1 MQTKNFDR
9 LYLSAEPVNY
19 KIDDASI
26 TVRTFGEGRPLV
38 LIHGF
43 AVNGSTW
50 RKMIPELAKHFTC
63 YVVDLP
69 GFGDSQWDKKTDFTF
84 TAQSKRLVKLFKK
97 MNISNYSIIAQ
108 NTGAS
113 ISRIVAITE
122 QDNVKKL
129 VLINTEIPNHRP
141 PFIPLYQFFAKL
153 PFANLMFR
161 SLIKI
166 DAFVRSR
173 FFLKEFYF
181 DKSKL
186 RDKENLDR
194 YLTPLKSSKDKM
206 FGMLGYLKGI
216 EWKVIDNFA
225 KLHGEIKARTLF
237 VWGENDKT
245 FPIEIAKKMPE
256 QFNAGCKLVNISK
269 ASLMP
274 HEERPDE
281 VLKKVIPFLMNDGQ

>member
-1 MQTKNFDR
+1 MQTKDYDK
-9 LYLSAEPVNY
+9 LYLSAEAKSY

-26 TVRTFGEGRPLV
+26 TVRTFGKGKPV
-38 LIHGF
+38 VFIHGF
-43 AVNGSTW
+43 VVNGCTW
-50 RKMIPELAKHFTC
+50 RKIIPELAKQFTC

-69 GFGDSQWDKKTDFTF
+69 GFGDSNWNKETDFTF

-97 MNISNYSIIAQ
+97 LNISNYSIIAQ
-108 NTGAS
+108 DTGAS
-113 ISRIVAITE
+113 ISRIVAVTE
-122 QDNVKKL
+122 QDNIEKL

-166 DAFVRSR
+166 DAFVRSP
-173 FFLKEFYF
+173 FFIKEFYF

-186 RDKENLDR
+186 KDKENLDR
-194 YLTPLKSSKDKM
+194 YIIPLKTSKDKM

-216 EWKVIDNFA
+216 EWKVIDGFA
-225 KLHGEIKARTLF
+225 KSHSKIKAKTLF
-237 VWGENDKT
+237 IWGENDKT

-256 QFNAGCKLVNISK
+256 QFNSNCKLVGISK

-274 HEERPDE
+274 HEEKPNE
-281 VLKKVIPFLMNDGQ
+281 VLGLVIPFLTDLK